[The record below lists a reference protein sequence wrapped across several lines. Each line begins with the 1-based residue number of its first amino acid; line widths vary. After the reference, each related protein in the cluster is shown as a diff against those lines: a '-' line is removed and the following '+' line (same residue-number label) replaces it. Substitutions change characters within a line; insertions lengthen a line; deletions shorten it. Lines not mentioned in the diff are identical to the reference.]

1 MVQKLGDLLRKNK
14 LSKKGE
20 RKLVYDPLRKSH
32 KAFDKAV
39 KDAKGDLKKLKDAIK
54 LHPKL
59 KASQKT
65 NSVNAQCYVAARTV
79 HRPCHLYI
87 FNFLMNDTEVI
98 ALQPPLEYTM
108 NENAEVQ
115 NGRWAMIGIISALGA
130 YATTGQIIPGIF

>member
-65 NSVNAQCYVAARTV
+65 NSVNA
-79 HRPCHLYI
+79 
-87 FNFLMNDTEVI
+87 
-98 ALQPPLEYTM
+98 
-108 NENAEVQ
+108 
-115 NGRWAMIGIISALGA
+115 
-130 YATTGQIIPGIF
+130 